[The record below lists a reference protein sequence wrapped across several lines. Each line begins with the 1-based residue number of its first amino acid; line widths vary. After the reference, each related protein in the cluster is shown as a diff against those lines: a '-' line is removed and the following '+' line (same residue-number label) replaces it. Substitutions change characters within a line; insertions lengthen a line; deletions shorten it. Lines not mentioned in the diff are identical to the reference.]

1 MPTAQ
6 ASADPWTTHL
16 LCDRYQLEEKIGMG
30 GMADVYKGV
39 DTRLQRPV
47 AVKVF
52 RPGAHHQAEDC
63 LAAEAVL
70 LAGLQGPG
78 LVTVYDMGRH
88 DGRAFLVME
97 LVDGPTLRDLLEG
110 GALPQRRVAEL
121 GAALAQ
127 ALAHV
132 HRSGIVHRDVKPSN
146 VLLDTAAGAPHLAD
160 FGIARFV
167 DATRHT
173 APDALT
179 GTAAYL
185 APEQVEGKSIG
196 PATDV
201 YALGLVLLEC
211 VKGRTEYQGTPLEAA
226 IARLHR
232 PPLIPTWLSPDLVA
246 LIRAMTHLDPAARPD
261 AAHCAKTLAALA
273 AGGSP
278 DAAPLPVPPS
288 TDLVFPVRSAEPDAA
303 VTRSAPLPA
312 GPRHGRRV
320 AVGTVLAALSVALGA
335 TVALAPDTSG
345 NNDDTRASAT
355 APQAQRPSGKASA
368 EDTAADSTGDSDR
381 VPPTVSY
388 AVPAANPM
396 GSTGRKARTGKAAA
410 ADREADGRHG
420 KKADPA
426 EAGKTEKGGKGG
438 KSGNGAPGDEGG
450 GAAEPPTAPST
461 APTPADEPAETQ
473 PTTPGGPDRT
483 EQSDPA
489 TPQEGTG

>member
-1 MPTAQ
+1 
-6 ASADPWTTHL
+6 
-16 LCDRYQLEEKIGMG
+16 MG

-52 RPGAHHQAEDC
+52 RPGADHHTEDC

-110 GALPQRRVAEL
+110 GALPQRRVADL

-211 VKGRTEYQGTPLEAA
+211 LTGRTEYQGTPLEAA

-246 LIRAMTHLDPAARPD
+246 LLQTMTHLDPGARPD

-273 AGGSP
+273 AGGTP
-278 DAAPLPVPPS
+278 AAAPVPVPPS
-288 TDLVFPVRSAEPDAA
+288 TDLVFPVRSARADAA

-312 GPRHGRRV
+312 GPRRRPGRRL
-320 AVGTVLAALSVALGA
+320 AVGTALAALSVALGA

-345 NNDDTRASAT
+345 ADDDNRASAA
-355 APQAQRPSGKASA
+355 APPAHRPSD
-368 EDTAADSTGDSDR
+368 DTSTGDAAAAEGAGDSGQ

-388 AVPAANPM
+388 ALPAANPM
-396 GSTGRKARTGKAAA
+396 GSTGRKAERGKAAA
-410 ADREADGRHG
+410 ADRDAEGHG
-420 KKADPA
+420 PKKDHPA
-426 EAGKTEKGGKGG
+426 EGRDTAKGG
-438 KSGNGAPGDEGG
+438 KSGKGGKGPDGGNAGNGPRGGEGRADSEAP
-450 GAAEPPTAPST
+450 TSPST
-461 APTPADEPAETQ
+461 APTPADEPAET
-473 PTTPGGPDRT
+473 PTTTPDSPDQADPTDQT
-483 EQSDPA
+483 EPA
-489 TPQEGTG
+489 APQKGRG

>member
-1 MPTAQ
+1 MKASPSAAMPIAQ

-16 LCDRYQLEEKIGMG
+16 LGDRYQLEEKIGMG

-52 RPGAHHQAEDC
+52 RPGADHQTEDC

-70 LAGLQGPG
+70 LARLQGPG

-88 DGRAFLVME
+88 DGRAYLVME

-110 GALPQRRVAEL
+110 GALPQRRVADL

-146 VLLDTAAGAPHLAD
+146 VLLDTTAGAPHLAD
-160 FGIARFV
+160 FGIARVV

-211 VKGRTEYQGTPLEAA
+211 LKGRTEYQGTPLEAA

-232 PPLIPTWLSPDLVA
+232 PPLIPTWLAPDLVA
-246 LIRAMTHLDPAARPD
+246 LLRAMTDLDPAARPD
-261 AAHCAKTLAALA
+261 AAHCARTLAVLA
-273 AGGSP
+273 AGG
-278 DAAPLPVPPS
+278 DAEAAPAPARPS
-288 TDLVFPVRSAEPDAA
+288 TDLLFSARSADAEAA
-303 VTRSAPLPA
+303 VTRSASLPT
-312 GPRHGRRV
+312 GPRPGRRL
-320 AVGTVLAALSVALGA
+320 AVGTVLAALSMALGV

-345 NNDDTRASAT
+345 NSDDTPSSAA
-355 APQAQRPSGKASA
+355 APAHRPSGVAGA
-368 EDTAADSTGDSDR
+368 DDTGSGSGA

-388 AVPAANPM
+388 ALPAVDRT
-396 GSTGRKARTGKAAA
+396 GSSGRKAGPGKEAAQDRGAGNHAAEAHDKARARGGEARGAGVRATAQGPAPQKGDKARGTAKDTGGATDATDAKESPERPAKAA
-410 ADREADGRHG
+410 
-420 KKADPA
+420 KPA
-426 EAGKTEKGGKGG
+426 
-438 KSGNGAPGDEGG
+438 
-450 GAAEPPTAPST
+450 
-461 APTPADEPAETQ
+461 
-473 PTTPGGPDRT
+473 RR
-483 EQSDPA
+483 
-489 TPQEGTG
+489 